1 MRVNTPSLL
10 ICGPMIS
17 QADAAYLPQV
27 RSNLVHNK
35 DLSYLREAVSELPNL
50 WLRLVREEPSL
61 GEIDVALFLDNLSQ
75 WVKGNSTQPTA
86 SRDSRNTQWAVL
98 TVLVQI
104 VEYMEYL
111 DNFSSRDED
120 GCGHLDAHAALLDHL
135 HEGGIQG
142 LCIGL
147 LTALALACAPSQTE
161 IAKYGAVAVR
171 LALCCG
177 AYIDLNEAKSPAK
190 TTCVTTRWPGDD
202 GDDKGDIDRK
212 CDEQL
217 QAILDKYPDVREKPE
232 ESLRLLIWH
241 NMLTIV

>member
-1 MRVNTPSLL
+1 
-10 ICGPMIS
+10 MIS

-27 RSNLVHNK
+27 RSSLVHNK

-50 WLRLVREEPSL
+50 WLRLVREEPFL
-61 GEIDVALFLDNLSQ
+61 GEIDVALFLDNLSH
-75 WVKGNSTQPTA
+75 WVNGNGTQPTA

-111 DNFSSRDED
+111 DNFSPRDED
-120 GCGHLDAHAALLDHL
+120 GCGHLDAHASLLDHL

-147 LTALALACAPSQTE
+147 LTALALACAPSHTE

-190 TTCVTTRWPGDD
+190 TICVTTRWPGDD
-202 GDDKGDIDRK
+202 GYDKGDIDRK

-217 QAILDKYPDVREKPE
+217 QAILDTYPDVREKPE
-232 ESLRLLIWH
+232 ESLRLLVWH
-241 NMLTIV
+241 DMLTIV